1 MGDKAAHGVH
11 VELSGLSKTYG
22 GVRAARDV
30 SLEILRGSVHA
41 IVGENGAGKSTVS
54 KIIAGAV
61 QPTAG
66 EVFVKGELV
75 NFHSPRQ
82 ALAAGIAM
90 IDQELALVPG
100 RSVIDNVFLG
110 VEPRR
115 RGIVNDRAQRA
126 RFRELI
132 ERTGFDLRGDVPV
145 ASLRV
150 ADQQKVEIL
159 RALAREAEFIV
170 MDEPTAPLTSV
181 EAEQLYQTIWG
192 LRDQGTTIL
201 YISHFLAEVLKIADT
216 VTVMRDGQLVST
228 RPSAEETEA
237 SLVRGMLGRPL
248 ELSFPDQRPCDPA
261 AAPVLEVR
269 DLAAD
274 GRFAD
279 VSFDLRPGEIVGVA
293 GLIGSGRTELLR
305 AVFGADP
312 VSSGEIVLDG
322 ETVKGH
328 SPRKSIAKGLVMLP
342 ESRKDDGLVM
352 GRSVAENLVM
362 AQLEDV
368 STVGLVRRDRQRIAV
383 DKLLSDLDVRASS
396 PDAPVSS
403 LSGGNQQKVLFAKCL
418 MGNPRVLMVDEPTRG
433 VDVGA
438 KRAIYDLITQ
448 LAADG
453 MALLVVS
460 SELQE
465 VLGLAHRILVMRRGR
480 LVAEMNA
487 DQADEE
493 AILAAAFGTPVEPD
507 AHSEPRHERTG
518 RTG

>member
-1 MGDKAAHGVH
+1 MNDKAAKGTH

-22 GVRAARDV
+22 GVQAAHDV
-30 SLEILRGSVHA
+30 SLQIMRGSVHA

-54 KIIAGAV
+54 KIIAGVV

-66 EVFVKGELV
+66 EILVKGELV

-115 RGIVNDRAQRA
+115 SGMVNVRDQRA
-126 RFRELI
+126 RFQKLI
-132 ERTGFDLRGDVPV
+132 ERTGFDLRGDAPV
-145 ASLRV
+145 GSLRV

-159 RALAREAEFIV
+159 RAIAREAEFII

-181 EAEQLYQTIWG
+181 EAEQLYQIIWG

-201 YISHFLAEVLKIADT
+201 YISHFLSEVLKIADT

-237 SLVRGMLGRPL
+237 SLVRGMLGRTL
-248 ELSFPDQRPCDPA
+248 ELSFPEQRPCDPTG
-261 AAPVLEVR
+261 APVLQVR
-269 DLAAD
+269 NLSAA

-279 VSFDLRPGEIVGVA
+279 VSLDLRPGEIVGVA

-305 AVFGADP
+305 AIFGADS
-312 VSSGEIVLDG
+312 VDSGEIVFGG
-322 ETVKGH
+322 ETIKGN
-328 SPRKSIAKGLVMLP
+328 SPRKSIAKGLVMLT
-342 ESRKDDGLVM
+342 ESRKDDGVVM
-352 GRSVAENLVM
+352 MRSVAENLVM
-362 AQLEDV
+362 AHLEDV
-368 STVGLVRRDRQRIAV
+368 STAGLLRRDRQRVAV

-403 LSGGNQQKVLFAKCL
+403 LSGGNQQKVLFAKCI
-418 MGNPRVLMVDEPTRG
+418 MGNPRVLMIDEPTRG

-438 KRAIYDLITQ
+438 KRAIYDLIIR

-460 SELQE
+460 SELEE

-480 LVAEMNA
+480 VVAQMNA

-493 AILAAAFGTPVEPD
+493 SILAAAFGTPVGPD
-507 AHSEPRHERTG
+507 VPIQPQHERTG
-518 RTG
+518 SAG